1 MNLSVPS
8 LRFTRAEI
16 LFSLKSFAAA
26 MLAMVIA
33 SRAGL
38 PRPFWALLTSYVVAA
53 PMAGNVRSKALYRFC
68 GTLIGCTATVLIV
81 PALANAPSCSRW
93 GSRCGWAAAC
103 TCRCRIAPRARTCSC
118 WPATRRR

>member
-1 MNLSVPS
+1 MSLSVPWP
-8 LRFTRAEI
+8 RFTRAEI

-33 SRAGL
+33 SSAGL

-53 PMAGNVRSKALYRFC
+53 PMTGNVRSKALYRFC

-81 PALANAPSCSRW
+81 PALANAPELLTLALALWVGGCLYMSLQDR
-93 GSRCGWAAAC
+93 
-103 TCRCRIAPRARTCSC
+103 TARS
-118 WPATRRR
+118 